1 MPDTDHLQMIQ
12 GVITRMASNS
22 FSLKTICVTLTAAV
36 IAYFGAVPSAN
47 WTVAVGGAAA
57 ITTFWLLDAMYLRLE
72 QQFRKLYDAASE
84 DKVTKPF
91 SMNFVPFAGDVPS
104 VLRIA
109 LSWSAVW
116 LYLVQMLLL
125 VTLVFVH
132 RPPQ

>member
-1 MPDTDHLQMIQ
+1 MPSTDHLQMIQ

-22 FSLKTICVTLTAAV
+22 FSLKTVSVTLTAAV
-36 IAYFGAVPSAN
+36 IAYYGALSGAK
-47 WTVAVGGAAA
+47 WTVAAGGGAAIA
-57 ITTFWLLDAMYLRLE
+57 IFWLLDAMYLRLE
-72 QQFRKLYDAASE
+72 RQFRKLYDAACE

-109 LSWSAVW
+109 LSWSVVW

-125 VTLVFVH
+125 ATLVWV
-132 RPPQ
+132 RPA